1 MGTRHKKICSARA
14 GKPFL
19 KLCTRPIGKIIIFY
33 WLARLTALHHSMQPD
48 HQRIFLCVTLFGG
61 RIVGVVDRIP
71 TRFRPA
77 AAFKLAAQRLNSGG
91 KRKRLLPRRRRTGIA
106 AAISRQAISKIA
118 VILLVFTFCIPLS
131 VIKIILYRQAKLVNR
146 YNIG

>member
-71 TRFRPA
+71 PA
-77 AAFKLAAQRLNSGG
+77 SGPQPLSNWPRSASIPAERGSACFPGAAC
-91 KRKRLLPRRRRTGIA
+91 TGIA

-131 VIKIILYRQAKLVNR
+131 VIKIILYRQTKLVNR